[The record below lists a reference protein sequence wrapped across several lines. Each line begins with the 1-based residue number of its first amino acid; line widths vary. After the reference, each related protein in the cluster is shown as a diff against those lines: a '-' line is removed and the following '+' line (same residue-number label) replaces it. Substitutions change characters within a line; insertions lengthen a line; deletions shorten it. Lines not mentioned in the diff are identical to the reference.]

1 MSKQYHYVVV
11 YDSKTRN
18 WGVEYDMTD
27 MLHDREQSLYD
38 PETTK
43 WSGARGDEQHED
55 LGYNLGAI
63 LIQANAKRGGN
74 K

>member
-11 YDSKTRN
+11 YNSETRN

-27 MLHDREQSLYD
+27 MLNDRQQTVYD
-38 PETTK
+38 PETEK
-43 WSGARGDEQHED
+43 WSDADGDEQHED
-55 LGYNLGAI
+55 LGTNLGAI

-74 K
+74 